1 MLLKNLYHGL
11 FSKPTSHYMLVHNW
25 SDPGGGGGGYLSHT
39 CISFTG
45 MCRLNGFGVWCRF
58 GRKMGIDF
66 VHFGLELGMVFKGT
80 VEVYEHIIVLI
91 PNG

>member
-1 MLLKNLYHGL
+1 MVFSVNQLL
-11 FSKPTSHYMLVHNW
+11 TICW
-25 SDPGGGGGGYLSHT
+25 SITDLTPGGGGDLSHT

>member
-1 MLLKNLYHGL
+1 MVFSVNQLL
-11 FSKPTSHYMLVHNW
+11 TICW
-25 SDPGGGGGGYLSHT
+25 SITDLTPGGAGGGGYLSHT

-45 MCRLNGFGVWCRF
+45 MCRLNGFRVWCRF

-80 VEVYEHIIVLI
+80 VEVYKHIIVLI